1 MNTYSNKEHRCLNDL
16 SPKDRHL
23 FLINDLIELLK
34 DTIIDYLITNSNDEI
49 FEHEL
54 REFMKTLTTISN
66 KVYNKESDVMK
77 NKDDKDNW
85 LLTTLFRDDIARQAF
100 HDYVT
105 HTH

>member
-34 DTIIDYLITNSNDEI
+34 DTILDYLITNSNDEI

-66 KVYNKESDVMK
+66 KVYNKESDIMK

-85 LLTTLFRDDIARQAF
+85 LLTALFRDDIARQAF
-100 HDYVT
+100 HDYIT

>member
-1 MNTYSNKEHRCLNDL
+1 MYSNKEHRCLNDL

-34 DTIIDYLITNSNDEI
+34 DTILDYLITNNNDEI

-66 KVYNKESDVMK
+66 KVYN
-77 NKDDKDNW
+77 
-85 LLTTLFRDDIARQAF
+85 
-100 HDYVT
+100 
-105 HTH
+105 

>member
-34 DTIIDYLITNSNDEI
+34 DTILDYLITNSNDEI

-77 NKDDKDNW
+77 NKSDKDNW
-85 LLTTLFRDDIARQAF
+85 LLTALFKDEIARQAF

-105 HTH
+105 H

>member
-34 DTIIDYLITNSNDEI
+34 DTILDYLITNSNDEI

-85 LLTTLFRDDIARQAF
+85 LLTALFRDEIARQAF
-100 HDYVT
+100 HEYVT

>member
-85 LLTTLFRDDIARQAF
+85 LLTSLFRDEIARQAF
-100 HDYVT
+100 HDYIT